1 MYNTDNNN
9 RSYHSEDKTNTDS
22 SDQESVESS
31 INVEKDHA
39 NNEYSASE
47 KSKLDGNYWKVD
59 IEDTRSRK
67 RNYTLRDRAVV
78 RRETFNISE
87 LGGKGGTYQ
96 GERELSSLLLSYP
109 QPPPRPPPHHQ
120 IYNF

>member
-1 MYNTDNNN
+1 MYNNDNNN
-9 RSYHSEDKTNTDS
+9 NNNRNYHSEDKTNTDS
-22 SDQESVESS
+22 SDQDSVESS

-96 GERELSSLLLSYP
+96 GERELSSLLL
-109 QPPPRPPPHHQ
+109 PPSLPSTLNPAPP
-120 IYNF
+120 NL